1 MSRAILSVL
10 LQIGFAL
17 PLLGQPY
24 WLAASGD
31 IFRCNIVWREYQPAI
46 MPALPWAQELDYNLM
61 HREGFTNDPASRL
74 QKQSGSDEHSIVA
87 DAQFVDPAQGD
98 YRVKDGSPALSL

>member
-61 HREGFTNDPASRL
+61 HREGATNAPATRL
-74 QKQSGSDEHSIVA
+74 QKQSGRDEHSIVA